1 MLFDVPY
8 ALTAGPS
15 MKEGLMETR
24 SNLYSVL
31 KSQASFSARVCM
43 RMNVMKT
50 DIQIEAAKWLQLVQA
65 LLKVRDVKTFSREI
79 LFHA

>member
-1 MLFDVPY
+1 MMLFDVPY

-15 MKEGLMETR
+15 MKDGLMETR

-43 RMNVMKT
+43 E
-50 DIQIEAAKWLQLVQA
+50 IIAAVDD
-65 LLKVRDVKTFSREI
+65 LKSGNKIREGGKFDTGFS
-79 LFHA
+79 